1 MWDFGGEY
9 MPKVSVIIPAYN
21 AEKDIN
27 KSIDSVVAQEMQDF
41 EIVVVNDGSTDNT
54 ESVVL
59 SYKST
64 LKDKLRYYYKEN
76 SGVADTRNFGIDK
89 ATGEYILFVDAD
101 DYIDKDL
108 LVNLQGYMEK
118 HIDVI
123 KYKLTKIDIQ
133 GNVIEKIQGPVF
145 DVVNGEQAFNELFY
159 QDVLIDAMCV
169 YLWRREYITLHN
181 YRFVKGTYHE
191 DFGLIPI
198 MIVNADTVVSTD
210 VYGYYYVQSENS
222 IMRNADHSKTIKK
235 MQDSFMYY
243 DKMLETMEKA
253 NIANFTKENIKLY
266 YTNSIL
272 LKISGLS
279 KEDKKQFIQ
288 EFKNRNMA
296 RNIKIRNPKQF
307 VKRLILTI
315 SVNQYLKTR

>member
-1 MWDFGGEY
+1 

-27 KSIDSVVAQEMQDF
+27 KSIDSVIAQTMQDF
-41 EIVVVNDGSTDNT
+41 ELIVVNDGSTDNT
-54 ESVVL
+54 ENMIL
-59 SYKST
+59 SYKDT
-64 LKDKLRYYYKEN
+64 LGDKLHYYYKEN
-76 SGVADTRNFGIDK
+76 TGVADTRNFGIDK

-108 LVNLQGYMEK
+108 LSKLQVYMDK
-118 HIDVI
+118 NVDAI
-123 KYKLTKIDIQ
+123 KFKLTKIDTK

-145 DVVNGEQAFNELFY
+145 DVTNGEKAFNELFY
-159 QDVLIDAMCV
+159 QDVLIDAMCI
-169 YLWRREYITLHN
+169 YLWKREYIAKHN
-181 YRFVKGTYHE
+181 YRFVKDTYHE

-198 MIVNADTVVSTD
+198 MLVNADTVVSAD

-222 IMRNADHSKTIKK
+222 IMRNIDHNKAIKK

-243 DKMLETMEKA
+243 DKMLETIEKS
-253 NIANFTKENIKLY
+253 NIAKFTKDNVKLY

-272 LKISGLS
+272 LKISDLNQ
-279 KEDKKQFIQ
+279 EDRKHFIQ
-288 EFKNRNMA
+288 EFKNRKMA
-296 RNIKIRNPKQF
+296 KNIKIRNLKQLI
-307 VKRLILTI
+307 KRIMLTI

>member
-1 MWDFGGEY
+1 

-27 KSIDSVVAQEMQDF
+27 KSIDSIIAQRMQDF
-41 EIVVVNDGSTDNT
+41 ELVVINDGSTDNT
-54 ESVVL
+54 ESVIL
-59 SYKST
+59 NYKDT
-64 LKDKLRYYYKEN
+64 LGDKLHYYYKEN
-76 SGVADTRNFGIDK
+76 TGVADTRNFGIDK

-101 DYIDKDL
+101 DYIDKNL
-108 LVNLQGYMEK
+108 LSNLQVYMDK
-118 HIDVI
+118 NVDAI
-123 KYKLTKIDIQ
+123 KFKLTNIDTKGNAIDKI
-133 GNVIEKIQGPVF
+133 GGPVF
-145 DVVNGEQAFNELFY
+145 DVTNGENAFNELFY
-159 QDVLIDAMCV
+159 QDILIDAMCI
-169 YLWRREYITLHN
+169 YLWRREYIIENN

-198 MIVNADTVVSTD
+198 MLVNANTVVSAD
-210 VYGYYYVQSENS
+210 VFGYYYVQSENS
-222 IMRNADHSKTIKK
+222 IMRNIDHKQAIKK

-243 DKMLETMEKA
+243 DKMLETIEKS
-253 NIANFTKENIKLY
+253 NIAKYTKENVKLY

-272 LKISGLS
+272 LKISELS
-279 KEDKKQFIQ
+279 KEDRKRFIK

-307 VKRLILTI
+307 IKRLILTI